1 MLTFLIVE
9 KICEGKDKEKH
20 GDDGDV
26 YSVVH
31 VSQNLLMRGVA
42 RAATGVVDIHGNDEH
57 GQEEERDASRGGGS
71 SEGLGAAGALVV
83 LHGSN
88 RKGQCHDSSYDE
100 NNIAEE
106 HCRGRGRES
115 AIRCRR

>member
-20 GDDGDV
+20 GDDCDV
-26 YSVVH
+26 NSVVH
-31 VSQNLLMRGVA
+31 VPQNLLMRGVA
-42 RAATGVVDIHGNDEH
+42 GAAAGIVDIHGNDEH
-57 GQEEERDASRGGGS
+57 GQEEERDASRGGGG

-83 LHGSN
+83 LDGTN
-88 RKGQCHDSSYDE
+88 CKGQCHYSSYDE

-106 HCRGRGRES
+106 HC
-115 AIRCRR
+115 